1 MATKKAATKKSAPKK
16 AATKK
21 SAPKKAA
28 TKKSAT
34 PARKKALTK
43 PLIATS

>member
-1 MATKKAATKKSAPKK
+1 MVTKKSAPKK
-16 AATKK
+16 
-21 SAPKKAA
+21 SAPKKSA
-28 TKKSAT
+28 TKKTAT

>member
-1 MATKKAATKKSAPKK
+1 MVTKKSAPKKSAPKK

-21 SAPKKAA
+21 
-28 TKKSAT
+28 TAT

>member
-1 MATKKAATKKSAPKK
+1 MATKK

>member
-1 MATKKAATKKSAPKK
+1 MATKKATTKKSAPKK

-21 SAPKKAA
+21 
-28 TKKSAT
+28 TAT